1 MRIAES
7 FNVKGRVAF
16 VTGAASGLGYAC
28 AEVLAENGAK
38 VCLVDREAEGLERAA
53 ERLRATSADILTL
66 VADATKEEDMA
77 GAVARAIERF
87 GRLDIAFI
95 NAGIGGGPGFLD
107 MTGQRNP
114 AGAVEVLDPA
124 IWNGHIEGNLS
135 SVFVSLK
142 AVVPPMRAQRSGSIV
157 VTTSVAA
164 WKVENFVCTA
174 YIAAKAGAAHLVR
187 QVALELAGFNVRIN
201 AMAPGSFV
209 TGIGGGRMADPEV
222 QRRFAAANP
231 MGRMARP
238 DEIKGLA
245 LFLASPASSYVTGAQ
260 LTIDGGGGLGLA
272 DPIAGAAS

>member
-1 MRIAES
+1 MRITEL
-7 FNVKGRVAF
+7 FNVEGRVAL

-38 VCLVDREAEGLERAA
+38 ICLVDRDADGLECAA
-53 ERLRATSADILTL
+53 ERLRGTSADVLTL
-66 VADATKEEDMA
+66 VADATKEEEMV
-77 GAVARAIERF
+77 GAVARVIERF
-87 GRLDIAFI
+87 GQLDIAFI
-95 NAGIGGGPGFLD
+95 K
-107 MTGQRNP
+107 
-114 AGAVEVLDPA
+114 AGAVEALDEA

-142 AVVPPMRAQRSGSIV
+142 AVVPPMRAQRSGSII

-174 YIAAKAGAAHLVR
+174 YVTAKAGAAHLVR
-187 QVALELAGFNVRIN
+187 QVALELAKFNVRIN
-201 AMAPGSFV
+201 AIAPGSFV
-209 TGIGGGRMADPEV
+209 TGIGGGRMANPEV

-231 MGRMARP
+231 MGRMAQP
-238 DEIKGLA
+238 EEIKGLA

-272 DPIAGAAS
+272 DPVAGGAS